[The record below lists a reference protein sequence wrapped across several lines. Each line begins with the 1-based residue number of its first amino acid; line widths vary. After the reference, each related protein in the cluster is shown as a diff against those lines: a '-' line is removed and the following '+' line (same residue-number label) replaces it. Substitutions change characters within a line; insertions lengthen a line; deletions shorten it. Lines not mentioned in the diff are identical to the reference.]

1 MKYYVSSEPLRLRE
15 YGRNVQQM
23 IDFAK
28 TIEDRDERSAVIEE
42 IVRIMNALNPSPKD
56 TEDYRRKM
64 WDHMFLMAEF
74 DLDVEAPFPIPT
86 KEEVIGRPTEH
97 IGYYKGKARYRQY
110 GQNIEKMIDNAI
122 EMENPEKK
130 EAYINLIANSM
141 MQFLRYTDRYS
152 SPEEVI
158 ADQINELS
166 RGKLN
171 VKAAD
176 LVISAK
182 APVPLPTFPRN
193 NKGKKKGGGGKKRGR
208 SNSNSNSHSNRRR
221 SRY

>member
-1 MKYYVSSEPLRLRE
+1 MKYYVSNEPLRLRE

-23 IDFAK
+23 IDFAR
-28 TIEDRDERSAVIEE
+28 TIEDRDERSAVVEE

-86 KEEVIGRPTEH
+86 KEQVIGRPTKH

-110 GQNIEKMIDNAI
+110 GQNIEKMIDNAV

-130 EAYINLIANSM
+130 EAYLNLIANSM
-141 MQFLRYTDRYS
+141 MQFLRHTDRYS

-158 ADQINELS
+158 AQQINELS
-166 RGKLN
+166 RGKLQ
-171 VKAAD
+171 VKAED

-182 APVPLPTFPRN
+182 APSPQPTFPRN
-193 NKGKKKGGGGKKRGR
+193 NKSKKKNKKNRR
-208 SNSNSNSHSNRRR
+208 SNSNSNNRRR